1 MRVIIIGAGKVGYNI
16 ASALSKEM
24 YDVIVIDNDEE
35 VLKKVDDTLDVF
47 TIHSNGLIGKS
58 LSKIGVNKDDIVIAV
73 TESDETN
80 ILLCLSAKHLEAG
93 RTIARI
99 RNPEYE
105 NDLSLPK
112 EKLPIDFIINPE
124 KTTAEE
130 IVRLLTFSPA
140 GMINEFGDGS
150 VQMVQRNVQDDSPLN
165 NKMLKEQ
172 NNQGKYLIA
181 AIIRD
186 GETIIPKGDHYIK
199 TGDNIFVI
207 GQKKE
212 IAGYFSSIG
221 EVPLEIKRVII
232 LGGGRISYYLAEYMS
247 KLGIST
253 KIIEKDMERC
263 KRLSEELPDTLIIHG
278 DGTDL
283 ELLKSEGI
291 ATTDAF
297 IALSGFDEE
306 NILATLLAR
315 QNGAKKGIA
324 KVNREN
330 YISLASNIG
339 VDTTITPSLITTSK
353 ILGFIRRETVLS
365 LSLLPGGE
373 AEVIEFFIG
382 PETRAVDIPLKE
394 LNLPEDTI
402 ITTII
407 RDNKVIIP
415 HGQDV
420 IKKYDR
426 IIVITKAETAGLVR
440 EFLLGKER
448 IRKNGFWTG
457 FKNNR
462 SSVNR

>member
-16 ASALSKEM
+16 ASALSKEL

-35 VLKKVDDTLDVF
+35 VIKKVNDTLDVLALE
-47 TIHSNGLIGKS
+47 SNGLIGKP
-58 LSKIGVNKDDIVIAV
+58 LNEIGVNKNDIVIAV
-73 TESDETN
+73 TNNDETN
-80 ILLCLSAKHLEAG
+80 VLLCLSAKHLGAG

-105 NDLSLPK
+105 NDLALPK
-112 EKLPIDFIINPE
+112 EELPIDFIINPE
-124 KTTAEE
+124 KSTAAE

-140 GMINEFGDGS
+140 GMINEFGGGS
-150 VQMVQRNVQDDSPLN
+150 VQMVQLNVQKDSPLDN
-165 NKMLKEQ
+165 IMLKEQ
-172 NNQGKYLIA
+172 NNLGQFLIA

-199 TGDNIFVI
+199 SGDNIFVI
-207 GQKKE
+207 GHKKE
-212 IAGYFSSIG
+212 IAEYFNSIG
-221 EVPLEIKRVII
+221 EAPLDIRKIII
-232 LGGGRISYYLAEYMS
+232 LGGGKISYYLAEYMS

-253 KIIEKDMERC
+253 KIIEKDLGRC
-263 KRLSEELPDTLIIHG
+263 KVLSEELPYTLIING

-315 QNGAKKGIA
+315 QNGTKKGIA

-353 ILGFIRRETVLS
+353 ILGFIRGELVLS

-373 AEVIEFFIG
+373 AEVIEFIISS
-382 PETRAVDIPLKE
+382 ESKVIDIPLRE

-407 RDNKVIIP
+407 RENKVIIP
-415 HGQDV
+415 HGQDM

-426 IIVITKAETAGLVR
+426 VIVISKAETVGQVR

-448 IRKNGFWTG
+448 LNQDGFWTG
-457 FKNNR
+457 FKNFR
-462 SSVNR
+462 SSINR